1 MFLQSLQEDG
11 LVTLRLEDY
20 LDAVFLDIETT
31 GINPASSELTLIALY
46 QEDDTGKKARLYVN
60 DLHDAAETLRHIEK
74 KAQEYAYDSIN
85 VCPLEQFAQH
95 AEFLSRIATYNGEQ
109 FDLPFI
115 AHHLPQVRGL
125 WRMWQHLDIYVQV
138 AMPLRD
144 IGLLRTPNLKLKTLF
159 SHLRVPRHP
168 SVQMMRGEDAV
179 WLWNQWRHLYNSEAL
194 TMLGIYAL
202 ADVRCTRLLLQ
213 RLIDVRR
220 GSLWDSVW

>member
-1 MFLQSLQEDG
+1 MTQQI
-11 LVTLRLEDY
+11 EDY

-31 GINPASSELTLIALY
+31 GIDPAYSDLTLIALY
-46 QEDDTGKKARLYVN
+46 QEDHTGKKARLYVN
-60 DLHDAAETLRHIEK
+60 DLHGAVDTLRHLEG
-74 KAQEYAYDSIN
+74 KAQEYGYDSIN
-85 VCPLEQFAQH
+85 VFPLEQFPPH
-95 AEFLSRIATYNGEQ
+95 AECLSLIATYNGTQ

-125 WRMWQHLDIYVQV
+125 WRTWQHLDIYVQV

-168 SVQMMRGEDAV
+168 NVQMMRGEDAV

-202 ADVRCTRLLLQ
+202 EDVRCTRLLLQ

-220 GSLWDSVW
+220 SSPWDSVW